1 MSIRKHF
8 VWLSLSIVT
17 AILTVAV
24 AGAIGHRSIN
34 QPLSQQRSSN
44 SSAKARISSTK
55 QNEFEA
61 PELSSDGPGDSLRYP
76 IDPRTGDFVSG
87 GNNNNPFDLKDPP
100 IIQQNVEYDPV
111 TNSYIITETIAGQP
125 YSAPTYMTFDE
136 FWSTQNEAT
145 QQQYWQQAAAA
156 NSSSGDGEGDKPP
169 LYKGKELFEQIF
181 GGTTVDIRPTGNIE
195 MELGYAYNRVDNPA
209 LLSQAQRNGRFLFDM
224 NINMGVTGKI
234 GDKLNIDLRYNT
246 RAAFN
251 FNDQVKLRYA
261 GKEDDIIQEINAG
274 NVNFALPTQLIPG
287 SQNLF
292 GLQTKLRFGR
302 LTINSVVSQQQSQ
315 SKTVTLQ
322 NGTQVQDFE
331 VPIDQYDENR
341 HFFLAQYFRSNY
353 EKALANL
360 PYINSPVT
368 ITRVDVYVM
377 DTRGN
382 AGDVQRDVVAFAD
395 LGESQPVNTNINTAS
410 GKELPQNG
418 SNDLY
423 QHLISNPEYRNLTT
437 TSYLLQTSPKQLRD
451 IIDFKK
457 IQVRKLASNEY
468 TFDPKLGYISLNTSL
483 NANQLLAVA
492 YEYTTIFGGTYRVGE
507 LGENLF
513 TVDEENKPRVL
524 FLKMLK
530 TTTNLPTHPMWNLMM
545 KNIYSLGAYQ
555 IQPQDFRLDINYENP
570 GGGELR
576 YIPKGEGVKGIPLIR
591 LLKLDQL
598 NSVNEPYP
606 DGAFDY
612 IEAKRDFEPPTT
624 PSSLPANINQQQGAG
639 ANNPFGGN
647 QQQNTAQQYN
657 NTLSYGTINAKTG
670 RLIFPVLEP
679 FGDYLRGKFDEG
691 GNPPETAN
699 KYVYDYLYDSTR
711 FVALEFPEQNRY
723 FIRGQYKSNLSS
735 EISLGAFNIPKGAV
749 RVNAGGQMLRE
760 DIDYTVDYNL
770 GRLTLLNESI
780 LNAGVPIQISFEDN
794 AGFGI
799 QRRTFAGTRL
809 EYLVNKD
816 FVLGATAVHLSER
829 PFTPKVNYGDAPIS
843 NSMVGADMR
852 YFSDLPWMTKALD
865 KLPFYSTKEPST
877 LTFNAEGAAFIPGTA
892 PAIGQNIYLDDFEGS
907 RTETDLR
914 FPFINWKLSS
924 TPARFPEA
932 VLTDSLVYNFNRAK
946 MAWYQID
953 NVFLNPN
960 QNDLTSTVL
969 TDSRYNAYGHTF
981 AENDLFPNRQLALPA
996 GVGLRSFDIGFYPDE
1011 RGPYNFDTEG
1021 VPGISDGLNSEGRL
1035 NSPQT
1040 RWGGIMRAFDGG
1052 LKDFERSNVEFIEFW
1067 MLDPFIYDDIEGLDQ
1082 RENTGNLYIDLG
1094 NVSEDVL
1101 RDGYQQY
1108 ENALPKA
1115 GESTQTVE
1123 TTWGQSPSIQPFID
1137 GFGADE
1143 ANRAVQDVGLDGIKD
1158 DEEQTR
1164 RADYVAY
1171 INGLKAIN
1179 TNPLILAR
1187 LDTMLNDPS
1196 GDDYLFFR
1204 SDEYSALENNP
1215 DYRPRLSY
1223 VAERYKEFNG
1233 SEGNSPVQAT
1243 SNTFSTSGTNF
1254 PDNEDL
1260 NDDKTLSDSEAYFEY
1275 KLPLEANMGIGITP
1289 YLADVRSVELDNE
1302 DGTTRNVKWYY
1313 FRVPV
1318 RDYTSKVG
1326 ELNFRNI
1333 EGIRMYMTDF
1343 KQPTILRF
1351 ARLNVVRNTWRRY
1364 NTSLFEEGEYQP
1376 NDNITDSFFEL
1387 SAINVEENSG
1397 RQPIPYI
1404 IPPGIIRENVPALN
1418 NISVLQNEQ
1427 SLLVQVGQLQDGE
1440 GKGVFKRLDVDMRQF
1455 KNLEFF
1461 VHAESLNSPIVGTC
1475 EGLQDKEMRAF
1486 IRLGDDFQN
1495 NYYEYEIPLYVTRPD
1510 DLVGV
1515 DTITRQ
1521 NLTWPEKNRVKIR
1534 LQDLVDVK
1542 VRRNFDPEGSATK
1555 PYSVTDTIRNADGTT
1570 ETYRITVVGSPD
1582 LGDAKLAML
1591 GVRNPLRNSQTQNED
1606 DGDNLCAEVWFNEL
1620 RLTELDR
1627 SAGYAAI
1634 ARADIKLADLGNIT
1648 LAGKMHTA
1656 GFGTLDQEIQDRFLD
1671 NYYEGNASAT
1681 INLGRMLPKTVGLQA
1696 PVYAGYTQ
1704 TLSQPKYDPYDGD
1717 VLLKQ
1722 NIDSIRLAYGDDSAR
1737 VARKQRQTIT
1747 TTKSINITNLRKDR
1761 VKPNLKPKVWDIEN
1775 FSATYAYTQ
1784 TETTDP
1790 YIERDL
1796 ETRHKGSLVYNY
1808 STRPAYIAPFSK
1820 LIKSKSPYLALI
1832 RDFNF
1837 NFVPTNINLRS
1848 DVNRQLGTLQLRPLS
1863 LGEEPIAPLYE
1874 KIFTWDRGYG
1884 LKYNPARSITFDFNA
1899 THRSIIDEPQQGK
1912 TPNDTLWANI
1922 KRLGRPRQYT
1932 QSAVLSYNVPMDKIP
1947 FLAWTQLRTK
1957 YGSTYTWDGSPLA
1970 MSDTLGNMVRNSQ
1983 DFEINGELNFVKL
1996 YSTVPFLK
2004 KLDTPAKAKGNKP
2017 KNKDEKGK
2025 GKDTD
2030 KNPDAKDDKTKD
2042 KKKDK
2047 NAGGSDISPG
2057 ARFVLRPLL
2066 SLRRVSLTYNEKN
2079 STTLPGFMPLPK
2091 YVGMNWQDTQ
2101 NIGPRPGADFLF
2113 GYQPQL
2119 KSWLEWAAVNNFIT
2133 PNIYQNNQVIQTRN
2147 TTLNAKINLEPIRD
2161 LKVDVTFNLSYAKNH
2176 NEFYKTEQTGST
2188 YRHFSKIDVGNYSV
2202 TTFLLPTM
2210 FTGLD
2215 TSKIPFTFRDFEANR
2230 AVIANR
2236 FGDLYEQNTGETLG
2250 NYVDPLTGETNTAFP
2265 EGYGPYSQDVLLPA
2279 FLAAYKGKDAASF
2292 NLNPFNFIPLPNWK
2306 ITYNGLNKLPWFKE
2320 VFTNFNLSH
2329 GYTSTMSVNNY
2340 RNNIAYDD
2348 FYYDGAQLANDQ
2360 AVMDYLVDEYIRL
2373 ASNSQLDTLSGNFA
2387 SYFQI
2392 PQVTISEQL
2401 SPLIGIDATLK
2412 NGVTGRFDYKKS
2424 RILAMSF
2431 QDYQLSESR
2440 SDEMTIGASYK
2451 LTGLSLP
2458 LKFAGKKVT
2467 LSNELQFN
2475 FDFTYR
2481 NNITTLYRLDQNI
2494 YEPTSGTKTWR
2505 IAPSIDYV
2513 VSEKFRTS
2521 LFYEYTR
2528 SIPAVTTSFPVVNV
2542 RGGVRLNFTL

>member
-8 VWLSLSIVT
+8 VWLSSSILI

-34 QPLSQQRSSN
+34 GPFWQQKASPSSVEIRKEESGIN
-44 SSAKARISSTK
+44 NLDAIIPKPSA
-55 QNEFEA
+55 
-61 PELSSDGPGDSLRYP
+61 DGPGDSLRYP

-87 GNNNNPFDLKDPP
+87 GNNNNPFDLQDPP
-100 IIQQNVEYDPV
+100 VIQKNIEYDPV
-111 TNSYIITETIAGQP
+111 SNSYIITETIAGQP

-136 FWSTQNEAT
+136 FWSAQNQAT

-156 NSSSGDGEGDKPP
+156 NSSGSGGGIGDGDKPP

-181 GGTTVDIRPTGNIE
+181 GGTNIDIRPTGNIE

-246 RAAFN
+246 KAAFN

-274 NVNFALPTQLIPG
+274 NVNFTLPTQLIPG

-302 LTINSVVSQQQSQ
+302 LTINSVISQQQSQ

-382 AGDVQRDVVAFAD
+382 AADVQRDVVAFAD
-395 LGESQPVNTNINTAS
+395 LGESQPFNTNINATA
-410 GKELPQNG
+410 GKELPQNS

-423 QHLISNPEYRNLTT
+423 QHLVSNPEYRNLTT
-437 TSYLLQTSPKQLRD
+437 TSYLLQTSSKQLRD
-451 IIDFKK
+451 IVDFKK
-457 IQVRKLASNEY
+457 IQVRKLAPNEY

-513 TVDEENKPRVL
+513 TVDQENQPRVL

-530 TTTNLPTHPMWNLMM
+530 TTTNLPKHPMWNLMM

-555 IQPQDFRLDINYENP
+555 IQPQDFKLDIHYENP

-624 PSSLPANINQQQGAG
+624 PSSLPANINQQGTG

-647 QQQNTAQQYN
+647 QQQNTAQQNN

-679 FGDYLRGKFDEG
+679 FGNYLRGKFDEG

-749 RVNAGGQMLRE
+749 RVNAGGQVLRE

-809 EYLVNKD
+809 EYLINKD

-843 NSMVGADMR
+843 NTMVGADMR

-907 RTETDLR
+907 KTETDLR

-924 TPARFPEA
+924 TPSRFPESIF
-932 VLTDSLVYNFNRAK
+932 TDSLLYGVNRAK

-981 AENDLFPNRQLALPA
+981 AENDLFPNRQLALPQ
-996 GVGLRSFDIGFYPDE
+996 GVGLRSFDMAFYPDE
-1011 RGPYNFDTEG
+1011 RGPYNFDTDG
-1021 VPGISDGLNSEGRL
+1021 VPGISDGLNGQGRL

-1040 RWGGIMRAFDGG
+1040 RWGGIMRSFDGG

-1067 MLDPFIYDDIEGLDQ
+1067 MLDPFIYDDIQGLDQ

-1123 TTWGQSPSIQPFID
+1123 TIWGQSPSIQPFID

-1143 ANRAVQDVGLDGIKD
+1143 ANRAAQDVGLDGIPDAQEKV
-1158 DEEQTR
+1158 R
-1164 RADYVAY
+1164 RAGYVAY

-1187 LDTMLNDPS
+1187 LDSMLNDPS

-1233 SEGNSPVQAT
+1233 SEGNSPVQAQG
-1243 SNTFSTSGTNF
+1243 NTFSTSGTNF

-1275 KLPLEANMGIGITP
+1275 KLPLEPNMGIGITP

-1302 DGTTRNVKWYY
+1302 DGSKRNVKWYY
-1313 FRVPV
+1313 FRVPI
-1318 RDYTSKVG
+1318 RDYTSQIG

-1376 NDNITDSFFEL
+1376 NDNTTDSFFEL

-1397 RQPIPYI
+1397 RQPIPYV
-1404 IPPGIIRENVPALN
+1404 IPPGIIRENIPALN

-1475 EGLQDKEMRAF
+1475 EGLKDKDMRAF

-1495 NYYEYEIPLYVTRPD
+1495 NYYEYEIPLYTTKPD
-1510 DLVGV
+1510 DLGSA
-1515 DTITRQ
+1515 DTVTLQ
-1521 NLTWPEKNRVKIR
+1521 NLIWPEENRVKIR

-1542 VRRNFDPEGSATK
+1542 VQRNFDPEGSATK
-1555 PYSVTDTIRNADGTT
+1555 PYSVTKTIPGTT
-1570 ETYRITVVGSPD
+1570 RTYRITVVGSPD

-1620 RLTELDR
+1620 RLTELDQ

-1634 ARADIKLADLGNIT
+1634 ARADIKLADLGNVT

-1681 INLGRMLPKTVGLQA
+1681 INLGRMLPKTVGLQV
-1696 PVYAGYTQ
+1696 PIYAGYTQ

-1722 NIDSIRLAYGDDSAR
+1722 NIDSIRLYHGEDSAR
-1737 VARKQRQTIT
+1737 LARKQRQTIT
-1747 TTKSINITNLRKDR
+1747 TTKSINVTNLRKDR
-1761 VKPNLKPKVWDIEN
+1761 VKPNLKPKVWDVEN
-1775 FSATYAYTQ
+1775 LSATYAYTQ

-1790 YIERDL
+1790 YIESDL
-1796 ETRHKGSLVYNY
+1796 ERRHKGSLVYNY

-1820 LIKSKSPYLALI
+1820 LIKSKSRYLALI

-1837 NFVPTNINLRS
+1837 NFVPTNVNLRS
-1848 DVNRQLGTLQLRPLS
+1848 DVNRQIGILQLRPLS

-1884 LKYNPARSITFDFNA
+1884 LKYNPTRSITFDFNA
-1899 THRSIIDEPQQGK
+1899 THRSIIDEPQQGA
-1912 TPNDTLWANI
+1912 TPRDTLWANI

-1932 QSAVLSYNVPMDKIP
+1932 QNAVLSYNVPMDKIP
-1947 FLAWTQLRTK
+1947 FLAWTQIRTK

-1996 YSTVPFLK
+1996 YASIPFLK
-2004 KLDTPAKAKGNKP
+2004 KLDTPAKANNKA
-2017 KNKDEKGK
+2017 KTKDEKGK
-2025 GKDTD
+2025 TPDNKD
-2030 KNPDAKDDKTKD
+2030 KDDKTKD

-2047 NAGGSDISPG
+2047 NAGNGGMSAG
-2057 ARFVLRPLL
+2057 ARFILRPLL

-2091 YVGMNWQDTQ
+2091 YLGMNWQETQ
-2101 NIGPRPGADFLF
+2101 YASPKPGADFLF

-2119 KSWLEWAAVNNFIT
+2119 KSWLEWAAVNNYIT

-2147 TTLNAKINLEPIRD
+2147 TTLNSKINLEPIRD
-2161 LKVDVTFNLSYAKNH
+2161 LKVDVTFNLSFAKNH
-2176 NEFYKTEQTGST
+2176 NEFYKTDETGSS
-2188 YRHFSKIDVGNYSV
+2188 YNHFSKIDVGNYSV

-2230 AVIANR
+2230 AVVANR
-2236 FGDLYEQNTGETLG
+2236 FGTLYEAANPGQTLG
-2250 NYVDPLTGETNTAFP
+2250 TYVDPLTGEENAAFP

-2279 FLAAYKGKDAASF
+2279 FLAAYKGKDAATF

-2329 GYTSTMSVNNY
+2329 GYTATMSINNY

-2348 FYYDGAQLANDQ
+2348 YYYDGDQLANDQ

-2373 ASNSQLDTLSGNFA
+2373 ASTTQLDTLSGNFA

-2412 NGVTGRFDYKKS
+2412 NGITGRFDYKKS

-2451 LTGLSLP
+2451 LTGLSIP
-2458 LKFAGKKVT
+2458 LRFRGKKIT
-2467 LSNELQFN
+2467 LNNELQFN

-2481 NNITTLYRLDQNI
+2481 NNITTLYRLDQNL

-2542 RGGVRLNFTL
+2542 RGGLRLNFTL